1 MLKSTKLVLVAAAL
15 TTIGAVSYAANSKDN
30 DAMAIEQAKVSLSQ
44 AIATAEQHAGGKA
57 ARAEFE
63 KGKAG
68 KSVFE
73 VEVVN
78 GANTFD
84 VNVDAN
90 TGTVIS
96 SAQDKMDGDR
106 DGDGDQEK
114 DD

>member
-1 MLKSTKLVLVAAAL
+1 MLKATKLVLVAAAL
-15 TTIGAVSYAANSKDN
+15 TTIGAVSYAAKSGESE
-30 DAMAIEQAKVSLSQ
+30 AAGIEQAKISLSQ

-57 ARAEFE
+57 TRAEFE
-63 KGKAG
+63 KTKAG
-68 KSVFE
+68 ISAFD

-84 VNVDAN
+84 VSVDAN

-106 DGDGDQEK
+106 DSEGDQEK